1 MYNYTIII
9 PHYNIPQLLE
19 RCVASI
25 PIRED
30 TQIIVVD
37 DCSPDS
43 TDLLAIIR
51 RLKQRDNLEFYRT
64 KQGGSAGRA
73 RNLGLDHALGKWLIF
88 ADADDFFDQSLSENL
103 DKYLN
108 AGEDVLYF
116 NFRSV
121 LSDDISQI
129 STRESDYNKFFEQ
142 YDKDH
147 NEDNFRFLY
156 CTPWGKMIKRALIE
170 NNKIRFDETRYANDA
185 MFAVLVGC
193 KAKSILPVNECL
205 YVLTE
210 RGGSLASNFCRKV
223 GETVIRATVALR
235 IQKVIRDNGYTFP
248 YDYQTYIRILL
259 WNGEFHDLFGI
270 YHTITNY
277 GLTKNNILYIVR
289 HTGRRYYWVVLW
301 LVCKDWILLLLG
313 K

>member
-1 MYNYTIII
+1 M
-9 PHYNIPQLLE
+9 
-19 RCVASI
+19 CG
-25 PIRED
+25 IREKNFSVLVFVYIH
-30 TQIIVVD
+30 T
-37 DCSPDS
+37 
-43 TDLLAIIR
+43 
-51 RLKQRDNLEFYRT
+51 
-64 KQGGSAGRA
+64 
-73 RNLGLDHALGKWLIF
+73 H
-88 ADADDFFDQSLSENL
+88 
-103 DKYLN
+103 
-108 AGEDVLYF
+108 VLYF

-129 STRESDYNKFFEQ
+129 STRETDYNKFFEQ
-142 YDKDH
+142 YNKDH

-156 CTPWGKMIKRALIE
+156 CTPWGKIIKRSLIE

-210 RGGSLASNFCRKV
+210 RSGSLANNFCRKV
-223 GETVIRATVALR
+223 GETVVRATVALR

-259 WNGEFHDLFGI
+259 WNGEFHDLLGI

-289 HTGRRYYWVVLW
+289 HAGRRYYLVALW
-301 LVCKDWILLLLG
+301 LIWKDWILLLLG